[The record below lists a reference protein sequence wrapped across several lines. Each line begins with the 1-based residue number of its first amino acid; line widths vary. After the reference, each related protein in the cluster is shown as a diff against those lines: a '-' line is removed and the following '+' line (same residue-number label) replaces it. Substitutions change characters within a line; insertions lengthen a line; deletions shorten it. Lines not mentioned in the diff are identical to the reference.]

1 MTYKVSNASSRDAI
15 DKIFPLYD
23 DEDTGLISVKNLQ
36 RVADDLGITVPA
48 EELQEMITRADL
60 DKDGFVNADEFYT
73 ILTRPI
79 KE

>member
-1 MTYKVSNASSRDAI
+1 LV
-15 DKIFPLYD
+15 
-23 DEDTGLISVKNLQ
+23 SVKNLQ

-48 EELQEMITRADL
+48 AELQEMITRADL